1 MNENTKRLSMEL
13 VKSKEYLNMHDV
25 ILLSNLSMS
34 TVHRRI
40 KGGFLKPL
48 RQVAYGKLLFTKIE
62 VKRWLEGGVE

>member
-1 MNENTKRLSMEL
+1 MNEETTKLKIEL
-13 VKSKEYLNMHDV
+13 AKSKDYLNMHDV

-40 KGGFLKPL
+40 KDGFLKPL
-48 RQVAYGKLLFTKIE
+48 QQVAYGKLLFTKIE